1 MTDWAVATERLRAIF
16 VDKARRMRLDIPA
29 DEIAEEA
36 GKAFL
41 ARTPVDD
48 GSWLMEGSG
57 LEALIRRINSGHKDG
72 IVRIANEIGAVVEE
86 ERGEGDFVED
96 EENIFVRANG
106 LLIKIHKETA
116 LKILMLGEIP

>member
-1 MTDWAVATERLRAIF
+1 MTDWKESADKLRAIF

-41 ARTPVDD
+41 AGTPGDD

-86 ERGEGDFVED
+86 ERGEGED
-96 EENIFVRANG
+96 EAHIFVRTNG

-116 LKILMLGEIP
+116 LKILTLGEIP

>member
-1 MTDWAVATERLRAIF
+1 MTDWHEATERLRTIF
-16 VDKARRMRLDIPA
+16 ADKVRRIRLDIPA

-41 ARTPVDD
+41 AGTPGDD

-72 IVRIANEIGAVVEE
+72 IVRIANEIGTVVKEE
-86 ERGEGDFVED
+86 HVDVED
-96 EENIFVRANG
+96 EENIFMGTNG
-106 LLIKIHKETA
+106 LLIRISKETA
-116 LKILMLGEIP
+116 LKILTLGEIP

>member
-1 MTDWAVATERLRAIF
+1 MTDWHEATERLRAIF
-16 VDKARRMRLDIPA
+16 ADKVRRIRLEIPA

-41 ARTPVDD
+41 AGTPGDD

-72 IVRIANEIGAVVEE
+72 IVRIANEIGTVVKEE
-86 ERGEGDFVED
+86 HVNVED
-96 EENIFVRANG
+96 EENIFMGTNG
-106 LLIKIHKETA
+106 LLIRISKETA
-116 LKILMLGEIP
+116 IKILTLGEIP

>member
-1 MTDWAVATERLRAIF
+1 MTDWKESADKLRAIF
-16 VDKARRMRLDIPA
+16 EDKARRIRLDIPA

-41 ARTPVDD
+41 AGTPGDD

-72 IVRIANEIGAVVEE
+72 IVRIANEIGAVVIE
-86 ERGEGDFVED
+86 ERGEGED
-96 EENIFVRANG
+96 EENIFVRTNG

>member
-1 MTDWAVATERLRAIF
+1 MTDWTEATERLRTIF
-16 VDKARRMRLDIPA
+16 AEKVRRIRLDIPA

-41 ARTPVDD
+41 AGTPGDD

-72 IVRIANEIGAVVEE
+72 IVRIANEIGAVVEDARDE
-86 ERGEGDFVED
+86 GEDH
-96 EENIFVRANG
+96 IFVRANG
-106 LLIKIHKETA
+106 LLIKIQKETA
-116 LKILMLGEIP
+116 LKILTLGEIP

>member
-1 MTDWAVATERLRAIF
+1 MTDWHEATERLRSIF
-16 VDKARRMRLDIPA
+16 ADKVRRIRLDIPA

-41 ARTPVDD
+41 AGTPGDD

-72 IVRIANEIGAVVEE
+72 IVRIANEIGTVVEE
-86 ERGEGDFVED
+86 EHVNIED
-96 EENIFVRANG
+96 EENIFMGANG
-106 LLIKIHKETA
+106 LLIRISKETA
-116 LKILMLGEIP
+116 LKILTLGEIP

>member
-1 MTDWAVATERLRAIF
+1 MIDWHEATERLRTIF
-16 VDKARRMRLDIPA
+16 ADKVRRIRLDIPA

-41 ARTPVDD
+41 AGTPGDD

-72 IVRIANEIGAVVEE
+72 IVRIANEIGTVVKEE
-86 ERGEGDFVED
+86 HVNVED
-96 EENIFVRANG
+96 EENIFMGTNG
-106 LLIKIHKETA
+106 LLIRISKETA
-116 LKILMLGEIP
+116 LKILTLGEIP

>member
-1 MTDWAVATERLRAIF
+1 MTDWVVATERLRAIF

-41 ARTPVDD
+41 AGTPGDD

-72 IVRIANEIGAVVEE
+72 IVRIASEIGAVVEE
-86 ERGEGDFVED
+86 ERGEGED
-96 EENIFVRANG
+96 EENIFVRTNG

>member
-1 MTDWAVATERLRAIF
+1 MTDWHEATERLRTIF
-16 VDKARRMRLDIPA
+16 ADKARRIRLDIPA

-41 ARTPVDD
+41 AGTPGDD

-57 LEALIRRINSGHKDG
+57 LEALIRRINSGHKDE
-72 IVRIANEIGAVVEE
+72 IVRIANEIGTVVEE
-86 ERGEGDFVED
+86 EHVNVED
-96 EENIFVRANG
+96 EENIFMGTNG
-106 LLIKIHKETA
+106 LLIRISKETA

>member
-1 MTDWAVATERLRAIF
+1 MTDWTEATERLRTIF
-16 VDKARRMRLDIPA
+16 EEKVRRIRLDIPA

-41 ARTPVDD
+41 AGTPGDD

-57 LEALIRRINSGHKDG
+57 LEALINRINGGHKEG
-72 IVRIANEIGAVVEE
+72 IFKIANEIGAVVEE
-86 ERGEGDFVED
+86 EGVNDED
-96 EENIFVRANG
+96 HIFLRANG

-116 LKILMLGEIP
+116 LKILALGEIP

>member
-1 MTDWAVATERLRAIF
+1 MTDWTEATERLRTIF
-16 VDKARRMRLDIPA
+16 AEKVRRIRLDIPA

-41 ARTPVDD
+41 AGTPGDD

-57 LEALIRRINSGHKDG
+57 LEALINRINGGHKEG

-86 ERGEGDFVED
+86 EGED
-96 EENIFVRANG
+96 EDHIFVRANG

-116 LKILMLGEIP
+116 LKILTLGEIP